1 MASIFLSVIFVCRW
15 FHFEEVIKALI
26 AKKVYFSNLEQLQG
40 IIQKVCFIEEED
52 EVATLLD
59 FYHDLGVIVKYRDT
73 VVLQA
78 QWLIDVFK
86 QLITIRPFDE
96 MVRKKKFKCIHISL
110 LGLWERYS

>member
-1 MASIFLSVIFVCRW
+1 M
-15 FHFEEVIKALI
+15 I

-52 EVATLLD
+52 EIATLLD

-78 QWLIDVFK
+78 QWLINVFK

-96 MVRKKKFKCIHISL
+96 MVGKNILKRVDLS
-110 LGLWERYS
+110 

>member
-1 MASIFLSVIFVCRW
+1 M
-15 FHFEEVIKALI
+15 I
-26 AKKVYFSNLEQLQG
+26 AKKVYFSNLEQLRG

-52 EVATLLD
+52 EIATLLD

-78 QWLIDVFK
+78 QWLINVFK

-96 MVRKKKFKCIHISL
+96 MVGKNILKRVDIS
-110 LGLWERYS
+110 

>member
-1 MASIFLSVIFVCRW
+1 M
-15 FHFEEVIKALI
+15 I

-96 MVRKKKFKCIHISL
+96 MVRKKKFKCVHISL